1 MNLENLF
8 NPRRI
13 AMIGASADPRKW
25 GFIILLNILKGNF
38 KGNVYPVNP
47 HEKSILGYRCYASVI
62 DIPED
67 LDLAIITTPAKAVPS
82 LVDQCGCKGI
92 RFAVVISSDFS
103 ETGPEGARLEQEVID
118 RARKNGIRLVGP
130 NSMGIF
136 SARSSL
142 HAQMPPIMPL
152 TGGVSMFSQSGNLGF
167 QMLGWGAEEGV
178 GFSKFVSSGN
188 EADISSVD
196 YLQYF
201 AADNDT
207 RVILGYLEGVDC
219 GTDLIHTA
227 KTISKHKPI
236 IILKGGR
243 TASGGRAVASHT
255 GAMAGSSKIWKAA
268 LRQAGMIEVST
279 SQGLLDCAKA
289 FANYPLPKGSRVGI
303 ITRGGGWGVITV
315 DGCEENRLDV
325 PPLPQNV
332 IAKLD
337 KILPKYWSHGNP
349 VDLVATIANDPYL
362 ECLEILAAWDG
373 IDAILALGAKRGLDS
388 YPYSKKVN
396 KPKPLMDAI
405 TLATEMFR
413 QYAQQPDPVLMHVGQ
428 LVKRYRK
435 PIIAVSLASQLSHRS
450 FLEAF
455 QVVSYPTPERAVR
468 VLGHMVDYTRFLTR
482 NSEHIPGSL
491 LRD

>member
-8 NPRRI
+8 NPQSI
-13 AMIGASADPRKW
+13 AMIGASANPRKW
-25 GFIILLNILKGNF
+25 GLIILLNILKGNF
-38 KGNVYPVNP
+38 KGNVYPINP

-62 DIPED
+62 DIPEAP
-67 LDLAIITTPAKAVPS
+67 DLAIITTPAKAVPS
-82 LVDQCGCKGI
+82 LMDQCGRKGI
-92 RFAVVISSDFS
+92 RFVVVISSDFS

-118 RARKNGIRLVGP
+118 RATRNGIRLVGP

-142 HAQMPPIMPL
+142 HAQMPPVMPL

-188 EADISSVD
+188 ESDLSSVD
-196 YLQYF
+196 YLRYF
-201 AADNDT
+201 ATDNDT
-207 RVILGYLEGVDC
+207 RVILGYLEGVDN
-219 GTDLIHTA
+219 GADLIHAA
-227 KTISKHKPI
+227 KAISKHKPI

-243 TASGGRAVASHT
+243 TAPGGRAAASHT
-255 GAMAGSSKIWKAA
+255 GAMAGASKIWQAA

-289 FANYPLPKGSRVGI
+289 FANYPLPQGNRVGI

-315 DGCEENRLDV
+315 DGCEENRLEV

-332 IAKLD
+332 IRKLD
-337 KILPKYWSHGNP
+337 KILPKYWSRGNP
-349 VDLVATIANDPYL
+349 VDLVATIAKDPYI
-362 ECLEILAAWDG
+362 ECLEILMAWDG
-373 IDAILALGAKRGLDS
+373 IDAILALGAKRGIDS
-388 YPYSKKVN
+388 YPYSKEVK
-396 KPKPLMDAI
+396 KPKPLVDAI
-405 TLATEMFR
+405 TLAAETIQ
-413 QYAQQPDPVLMHVGQ
+413 QYAQKPDKVLMSLGE

-435 PIIAVSLASQLSHRS
+435 PIIAVSLASKLSHRS

-468 VLGHMVDYTRFLTR
+468 VLSHMVDYTRFLK
-482 NSEHIPGSL
+482 SSSK
-491 LRD
+491 

>member
-1 MNLENLF
+1 MNDMSLENLF
-8 NPRRI
+8 NPQSI
-13 AMIGASADPRKW
+13 AMIGASANPRKW

-47 HEKSILGYRCYASVI
+47 HEKSILGYRCYASVM
-62 DIPED
+62 DVPEA

-82 LVDQCGCKGI
+82 LVDQCGRKGI
-92 RFAVVISSDFS
+92 RFVVVISSDFS

-118 RARKNGIRLVGP
+118 CAKRNGIRLVGP
-130 NSMGIF
+130 NSMGLF

-188 EADISSVD
+188 EGDLSSVD
-196 YLQYF
+196 YLRYF
-201 AADNDT
+201 AADTDT

-219 GTDLIHTA
+219 GVDLIHTA
-227 KTISKHKPI
+227 RAISKHKPI

-243 TASGGRAVASHT
+243 TASGGRAAASHT
-255 GAMAGSSKIWKAA
+255 GAMAGASKIWKAA

-289 FANYPLPKGSRVGI
+289 FENYPLPKGSRVGI

-332 IAKLD
+332 IRKLD
-337 KILPKYWSHGNP
+337 KILPKYWSRGNP

-373 IDAILALGAKRGLDS
+373 IDAILALGAKRAIDS
-388 YPYSKKVN
+388 YPYSKEVKQPQALVH
-396 KPKPLMDAI
+396 AI
-405 TLATEMFR
+405 ALATEMF
-413 QYAQQPDPVLMHVGQ
+413 QHYAQKPDEVLMNLGQ
-428 LVKRYRK
+428 MVKRYRK
-435 PIIAVSLASQLSHRS
+435 PIIAVSLASELSHRS

-468 VLGHMVDYTRFLTR
+468 VLGHMVDYTRFLNTS
-482 NSEHIPGSL
+482 SE
-491 LRD
+491 